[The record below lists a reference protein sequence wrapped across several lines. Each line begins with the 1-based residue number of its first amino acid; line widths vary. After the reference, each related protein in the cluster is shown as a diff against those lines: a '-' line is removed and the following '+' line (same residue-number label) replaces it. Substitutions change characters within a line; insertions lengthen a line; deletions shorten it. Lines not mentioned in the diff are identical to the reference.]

1 MLADAA
7 LSSKWNKSETEDNTG
22 VGDIT
27 IPVAALLDR
36 TDAEKIRK
44 FIEEELSHGVLFFI

>member
-7 LSSKWNKSETEDNTG
+7 LSSKWNKSETDDNTG

-36 TDAEKIRK
+36 SDAEKIRK
-44 FIEEELSHGVLFFI
+44 FIEEELSDGVLFFI